1 MKNKGLVVALM
12 ALVALTMLF
21 GIEKRA
27 SFAASTEWKIQI
39 PFPGPFWKGQINH
52 FAKFVAERTKR
63 QLALKVLPQGSV
75 LSIPKIADGVA
86 QNVIQI
92 GFSASIFSAGKV
104 PEMNLLHGIPFL
116 YDSRDQMIEVVYSYK
131 DGAVFKLLQRAFK
144 EKVKA
149 YYMGYGLTG
158 MNGLFGNFRVS
169 SIGDIKGKK
178 IKSTGAANGLIA
190 QLGGSPI
197 SLPGSELYTAFQRGT
212 IDGTVYPF
220 HAIRS
225 YKLTEVVKN
234 IVFPPFYPGTE
245 GGVYCNI
252 SAFEKLPAS
261 VQADLKQACID
272 WAKNEFTPAALAYSA
287 GAVDQIVK
295 SGITKNDFSDADIK
309 KLRKIVVEKVLP
321 RYIKKT
327 PRCQELWGLIEA
339 YCKEKG
345 LL

>member
-1 MKNKGLVVALM
+1 M
-12 ALVALTMLF
+12 
-21 GIEKRA
+21 
-27 SFAASTEWKIQI
+27 
-39 PFPGPFWKGQINH
+39 
-52 FAKFVAERTKR
+52 
-63 QLALKVLPQGSV
+63 
-75 LSIPKIADGVA
+75 ADGVA
-86 QNVIQI
+86 QNVIQL
-92 GFSASIFSAGKV
+92 GFCASIFSAGKV

-116 YDSRDQMIEVVYSYK
+116 YDTRDQMIEVVYSYK
-131 DGAVFKLLQRAFK
+131 DGAVFKLLQKAFK

-158 MNGLFGNFRVS
+158 MNGLFGNFSIS
-169 SIGDIKGKK
+169 SIADIKGKK
-178 IKSTGAANGLIA
+178 IRSTGAANGLIA

-197 SLPGSELYTAFQRGT
+197 TLPGSEHYTAFQRKT

-252 SAFEKLPAS
+252 SALEKLPAG
-261 VQADLKQACID
+261 VQGDLEKACID
-272 WAKNEFTPAALAYSA
+272 WARNEFTPAALDYSA
-287 GAVDQIVK
+287 GAVDQIIK
-295 SGITKNDFSDADIK
+295 SGMTKYSFSDSDVK

-321 RYIKKT
+321 RYVKKT
-327 PRCQELWGLIEA
+327 PRCKELWGLIEG
-339 YCKEKG
+339 YCKGKG